1 MWEETRATF
10 CNSSGTQKKF
20 FDTENQ
26 CLLRFPLIFCCCCLR
41 RYSCLTRLAR
51 KMVVT
56 ETGSDVQ
63 QLSQSIVQELQNKNV
78 IENTLKKVCQ
88 NSEIIV
94 PKSLSEPKL
103 KHSGISGIIFRI
115 TRLENNLNRELR
127 NTWLPL
133 RAWLLFERQNCW
145 VTGVLKRHLHQI
157 YTVY

>member
-1 MWEETRATF
+1 
-10 CNSSGTQKKF
+10 
-20 FDTENQ
+20 
-26 CLLRFPLIFCCCCLR
+26 
-41 RYSCLTRLAR
+41 
-51 KMVVT
+51 MVVT

-133 RAWLLFERQNCW
+133 RA
-145 VTGVLKRHLHQI
+145 
-157 YTVY
+157 